1 MENIASLDSLIATLV
16 GQPSLQYGLDLLV
29 KSSVIIAL
37 TYIVATVF
45 RRTLSNTSSHLLWL
59 NGMLCVALLPL
70 IMSIFSSFSGTFFDA
85 GSITVITI
93 QAGSAS
99 AAEFAERGWGSLLG
113 FSYALVAALLLLRL
127 LLSAIA
133 LKRINAAAI
142 SCANK
147 TVLRQLQQGREFLE
161 ISRDVRVK
169 FSDDIASPMSF
180 GLFKPVVLLP
190 NVASEWA
197 ETTLEDVMVHE
208 LAHIKRL
215 DWPTMLFCH
224 VLTSI
229 FWINPLLW
237 IAKNR
242 VNETAEQACDAA
254 VLRCGKDGVGYAED
268 LLRLARESLTN
279 KQAPLLAQ
287 LMFDESNLTM
297 RIRNILD
304 GKLIGKASKVFVA
317 GLTFGALL
325 VVSACSGVNLFGS
338 NLQDQ
343 EILPTKA
350 VSPQYPERAAL
361 AGIEGWTLVSFTVT
375 ADGSV
380 EEDSV
385 KIVDSEPAEIFD
397 RTSIRAAQ
405 KFEFEPRISYGRAVD
420 VPGVQYVF
428 RYELEK
434 DNVQSDLTQIPSDN
448 VEQGGVQSEVQR
460 PPPPARSRR
469 I

>member
-1 MENIASLDSLIATLV
+1 MENIASLDSLLAMLV
-16 GQPSLQYGLDLLV
+16 GQPLLQYGLDLLV

-37 TYIVATVF
+37 IYIVATVF

-59 NGMLCVALLPL
+59 NGMLCAALLPL
-70 IMSIFSSFSGTFFDA
+70 ISSIYSAFPGTFLDA

-93 QAGSAS
+93 QVGSAS
-99 AAEFAERGWGSLLG
+99 AAEIAERGWGSLLG
-113 FSYALVAALLLLRL
+113 FIYTAVALLLLLRL

-133 LKRINAAAI
+133 LKRINAEAI
-142 SCANK
+142 FCTDK
-147 TVLRQLQQGREFLE
+147 TVFRQLQRGCETLD
-161 ISRDVRVK
+161 ISRGVRVK
-169 FSDDIASPMSF
+169 FSEDIASPMSF
-180 GLFKPVVLLP
+180 GLFKPIVILP

-224 VLTSI
+224 VLTSV

-237 IAKNR
+237 FAKSR

-279 KQAPLLAQ
+279 KQAPILAQ

-304 GKLIGKASKVFVA
+304 GKLMGKASKVFIG
-317 GLTFGALL
+317 GLTLSALL
-325 VVSACSGVNLFGS
+325 LVSACSGVNLFGS
-338 NLQDQ
+338 SLQDQ

-350 VSPQYPERAAL
+350 IAPQYPTRAAQE
-361 AGIEGWTLVSFTVT
+361 GIAGWTLVSFTVT
-375 ADGSV
+375 AEGMV
-380 EEDSV
+380 EENSV
-385 KIVDSEPAEIFD
+385 KVVDAEPAEIFD
-397 RTSIRAAQ
+397 RSSISAAQ
-405 KFEFEPRISYGRAVD
+405 KFEFQPRIRNGRAVEI
-420 VPGVQYVF
+420 PGVQYVF
-428 RYELEK
+428 RYELE
-434 DNVQSDLTQIPSDN
+434 D
-448 VEQGGVQSEVQR
+448 GVNESGDVR
-460 PPPPARSRR
+460 KPPEARSRR
-469 I
+469 D